1 LLNHPSRD
9 NPVGDLNLAAFD
21 DLGNVKNAGIF
32 GRVLGFSSSP
42 RIVQL
47 SLKVSF

>member
-9 NPVGDLNLAAFD
+9 NPVGDLNLAGFD
-21 DLGNVKNAGIF
+21 DVGNVSNPGIF

-47 SLKVSF
+47 SFKLSF